1 MEKHEINSVWN
12 ETSRICVRLKEEK
25 MLNEIC
31 LWKVAYCTPKFSPGV
46 SRHYS
51 MLSIMDTLFSLQSF
65 PCDRI
70 INLSRFVVPVAFN
83 NILRQ
88 VSLTNLFAT
97 TERSYE
103 EKTRNETSTA
113 RSVIYNLFFLPRV
126 HIGVL

>member
-1 MEKHEINSVWN
+1 MSH
-12 ETSRICVRLKEEK
+12 ICVRLKEEK

-51 MLSIMDTLFSLQSF
+51 MLSIMDTLFSLQSL

-70 INLSRFVVPVAFN
+70 INLSRFVVNVPVAFN
-83 NILRQ
+83 NTLRQ

-126 HIGVL
+126 HNYTVGVL